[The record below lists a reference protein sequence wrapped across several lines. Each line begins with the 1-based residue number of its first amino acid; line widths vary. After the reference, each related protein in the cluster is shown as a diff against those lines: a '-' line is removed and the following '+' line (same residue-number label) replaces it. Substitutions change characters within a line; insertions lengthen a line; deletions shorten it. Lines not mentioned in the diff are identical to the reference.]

1 MGIDKQYRH
10 YHEKSSKWFREQF
23 IEYTNG
29 SDKSR
34 DVHHHRIVDQRSG
47 LSGEGFG
54 WSYQQAETK
63 AWDDLK
69 SHKGESTGSVELGA

>member
-1 MGIDKQYRH
+1 MGTDRQYRH

-23 IEYTNG
+23 IDFTKG
-29 SDKSR
+29 KDKR
-34 DVHHHRIVDQRSG
+34 GDAHHHRIGDQSSG

-54 WSYQQAETK
+54 WSYKQAENK

-69 SHKGESTGSVELGA
+69 SRKRESADSMELGA